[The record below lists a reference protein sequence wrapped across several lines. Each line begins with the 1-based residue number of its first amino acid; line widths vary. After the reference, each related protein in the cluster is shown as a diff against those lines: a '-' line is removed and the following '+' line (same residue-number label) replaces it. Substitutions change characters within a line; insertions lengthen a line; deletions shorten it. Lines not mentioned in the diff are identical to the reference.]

1 MVEPTIEISVGQHT
15 ISEEDPPIQIGN
27 TATSTPLDTTFTV
40 KNIGTGVLELD
51 DVISL
56 PAGYSLATGLGDL
69 TLGEGQQTTFV
80 VRLNS
85 AVSGEYSGEVSLS
98 TNDIEQLTFS
108 FPIRG
113 EVGRP
118 EITLLQ
124 NGTVVSGEFNFG
136 QVPVGTSV
144 DRTFVV
150 KNDGSSTLTLTGP
163 IDFPLG
169 FSLLSGFGSSSLNA
183 GQQTTFVV
191 RYTSPGVGYYGGNV
205 TFGSND
211 SDESQI
217 AFPVVAVSGLS
228 KFSLTLAGT
237 ALEGG
242 EAEVDFGYLPLGNA
256 VSQSFVIHNSGSAA
270 LTIGTITLPTGFVLT
285 QSPAASVAPGQTTS
299 LTIGTASSAAIEYS
313 GSVTIMTNDP
323 VAGPFTFDVGSHA
336 VDLTQF
342 SLYSDSGV
350 SQTDGISEDPR
361 VSGIVSGG
369 PSEGTKIEIDDT
381 GDGVPDREFT
391 PDEDG
396 RFAFVPVGYQS
407 GEFTVAARLCVPN
420 EATGTNLT
428 SSWDS
433 LSAEYDPEAGNATPE
448 IASVDLLNDTGTSN
462 SDNQTWD
469 PTIQGQV
476 SNDGVIRD
484 LAVEFDVNDDD
495 VRDYTAYT
503 NDTGVFTYRPFLT
516 PAPRRFRSAH
526 LS

>member
-1 MVEPTIEISVGQHT
+1 MPANRQHYHV
-15 ISEEDPPIQIGN
+15 
-27 TATSTPLDTTFTV
+27 A
-40 KNIGTGVLELD
+40 
-51 DVISL
+51 
-56 PAGYSLATGLGDL
+56 
-69 TLGEGQQTTFV
+69 
-80 VRLNS
+80 
-85 AVSGEYSGEVSLS
+85 
-98 TNDIEQLTFS
+98 
-108 FPIRG
+108 
-113 EVGRP
+113 
-118 EITLLQ
+118 
-124 NGTVVSGEFNFG
+124 
-136 QVPVGTSV
+136 
-144 DRTFVV
+144 
-150 KNDGSSTLTLTGP
+150 
-163 IDFPLG
+163 
-169 FSLLSGFGSSSLNA
+169 
-183 GQQTTFVV
+183 
-191 RYTSPGVGYYGGNV
+191 YTSPGVGYYGGNV
-205 TFGSND
+205 TFARSNH

-237 ALEGG
+237 AFEGG

-299 LTIGTASSAAIEYS
+299 LTIGTASPAAIEYS

-361 VSGIVSGG
+361 VSEIVSGG

-503 NDTGVFTYRPFLT
+503 NDTGVFTYRPLLSAGTKTIQVRTLELNFDGSVEVGEWTPFSFVLQAMPPPVIASIGLKNDTGTNSTDKSTIDPTLQGTITTEVPSTPSSPNLT
-516 PAPRRFRSAH
+516 TMVTTNRMVRRCRMSTAALH
-526 LS
+526 TSRQT